1 MSKISRWFKDLGR
14 RFCRGPLPSQGL
26 PSLVRVMDD
35 LVPRKVM
42 REVVASSHDRRQWG
56 VLAAAWV
63 GVSER
68 EFHVAAAKEMGVPY
82 EERVTAPDLTP
93 LGIGARSLLS
103 ELRRVGAVVLVE
115 GRSISRIIA
124 VDPAEVRGLSFYAP
138 HIPVSLA
145 SWTEI
150 ARALDEV
157 ERVVIECE
165 RNGEFRET
173 KRRQDICGK
182 ILDIILR
189 EARTHGARSVEV
201 VTSEGG
207 TRYQFRTSNG
217 KTATGSIRPEVVQE
231 LLRYLCTLEGSVLKS
246 QEHGDIVLRSL
257 GSASNFRL
265 SWGTADSVAT
275 DSASVIN
282 VPCLQRE
289 RHVPELIAVESRPQS
304 SMSPTVAPI
313 SEAYFAQE
321 SREGELVLVVDDNAM
336 FSRVLERLLLR
347 EGVNPCFAE
356 NGVVALEKLK
366 GAQSVLPQVII
377 CDLHM
382 PVMNGGELLATL
394 KSDQHLKDI
403 PVIMLTSDE
412 DIDAELQLLAS
423 GADAFVSK
431 AKDPRVLTAQVRRL
445 LKRRCLPEAA

>member
-14 RFCRGPLPSQGL
+14 RWGRGAISTKGL

-68 EFHVAAAKEMGVPY
+68 EFHAAAAKAMGIPL
-82 EERVTAPDLTP
+82 EERVIAPDLTP

-103 ELRRVGAVVLVE
+103 ELRRVGAVVVVE
-115 GRSISRIIA
+115 GRSISRIVA

-145 SWTEI
+145 SYTEI

-157 ERVVIECE
+157 ERAVLESE
-165 RNGEFRET
+165 RNGEHRES
-173 KRRQDICGK
+173 KRRQDVCAK
-182 ILDIILR
+182 ILDIIIR

-201 VTSEGG
+201 VTSDGA
-207 TRYQFRTSNG
+207 TRYQFRTSSG
-217 KTATGSIRPEVVQE
+217 RTATGSIRPEVVQE
-231 LLRYLCTLEGSVLKS
+231 LLRYLCTLDGSVIKN
-246 QEHGDIVLRSL
+246 QEHGDVVLRSL

-265 SWGTADSVAT
+265 SWGGAEPVIADFG
-275 DSASVIN
+275 SVITA
-282 VPCLQRE
+282 PHEPLQPEAPE
-289 RHVPELIAVESRPQS
+289 RPATVSRPLA
-304 SMSPTVAPI
+304 PTPSTIAPI
-313 SEAYFAQE
+313 SEAYFTEE
-321 SREGELVLVVDDNAM
+321 SRDGDLVLVVDDNPM
-336 FSRVLERLLLR
+336 FCRVLERLLLR
-347 EGVNPCFAE
+347 EGVQPSFAE
-356 NGVVALEKLK
+356 NGVSALEKLK
-366 GAQSVLPQVII
+366 GARSVLPKVII

-382 PVMNGGELLATL
+382 PIMNGGELLAQL
-394 KSDQHLKDI
+394 KSDERLKGI
-403 PVIMLTSDE
+403 PVVMLTSDE
-412 DIDAELQLLAS
+412 DIDAELQLLAG

-445 LKRRCLPEAA
+445 LKRQSLQEAA